1 MDLKLWFVQLSGW
14 PVLLTIAAF
23 VFLFMVGLSVVL
35 TRISHRSIIQN
46 AALAVGAVAALSFG
60 MLALA
65 AFLTRL

>member
-46 AALAVGAVAALSFG
+46 AVGAEVGSDS
-60 MLALA
+60 
-65 AFLTRL
+65 